1 MHDSKNKEKGTKR
14 GRKTVIDR
22 ETDTEKVRQRHKT
35 TEKLIEKKQR
45 QRNRETEK
53 HRHEIEIERETSRHR
68 QAERE
73 REREREREICDHC
86 FIA

>member
-22 ETDTEKVRQRHKT
+22 ETNTEKVRQRHKT

-45 QRNRETEK
+45 QRNREA
-53 HRHEIEIERETSRHR
+53 ETDKT
-68 QAERE
+68 QT
-73 REREREREICDHC
+73 
-86 FIA
+86 